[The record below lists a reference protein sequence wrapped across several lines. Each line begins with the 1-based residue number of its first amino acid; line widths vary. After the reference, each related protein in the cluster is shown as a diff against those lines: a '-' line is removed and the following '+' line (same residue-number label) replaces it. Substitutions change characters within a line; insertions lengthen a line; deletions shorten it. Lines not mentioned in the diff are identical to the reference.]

1 METEN
6 VTEAIAKSHAPT
18 MIPFFPLQGQKM
30 AGPGLVTT
38 AVLLL
43 LCWGTHQ
50 INAQG

>member
-1 METEN
+1 MECDCELSAN
-6 VTEAIAKSHAPT
+6 DGLL
-18 MIPFFPLQGQKM
+18 PLQGQKM

-50 INAQG
+50 TDAQG